1 MPQIIFFCLLHA
13 WTAKSVLQRGGA
25 VSVVACAG
33 ALLRSRTVHC
43 TPTHM
48 QVKGVS
54 FNNEASGESRQ
65 ELLRAAAASDPV
77 LFAKEPDNPVDANA
91 IAVISTRGQVGYVP
105 AELTSHF
112 EHNITMVCI
121 HFHLSLK
128 AHAMRSFEV
137 LPHACRSMLWTRIL
151 TEAFHHRGLHR
162 GLPSHT
168 RLCWDTPSRGA
179 LLLRSSHLMLQSCTV
194 QGYFEWAAAATT
206 VDPADALIGASVN
219 ALPNMRAAHTQ
230 ALPSELVRHADLSAS
245 LPKDLWSEIEM
256 QVSESTF
263 GRCQMTGLQ
272 GARINPNDVRGLVHW
287 SSRT

>member
-1 MPQIIFFCLLHA
+1 
-13 WTAKSVLQRGGA
+13 
-25 VSVVACAG
+25 
-33 ALLRSRTVHC
+33 
-43 TPTHM
+43 M

-112 EHNITMVCI
+112 EHNITMVRT

-128 AHAMRSFEV
+128 AHAMRRCEV
-137 LPHACRSMLWTRIL
+137 LPHASRSMLWTRIL
-151 TEAFHHRGLHR
+151 TSQR
-162 GLPSHT
+162 PSSHT

-245 LPKDLWSEIEM
+245 LPKDLWSEVET

-287 SSRT
+287 SSKT